1 MRGRSTKQPKYSF
14 WLLSLAILIALSGR
28 DTLGLGVEPPSRML
42 KISSGTTVYDFI
54 AHAPEA
60 QWSSGA
66 GALPFPGDPSDSR
79 GFARYVINALLEDG
93 STWSKVLETH
103 PQWVAGGWIMGVYPQ
118 QTVPPNSQLTVRIG
132 FLSGATGTDGAEF
145 DVYFDE
151 YRGMNVA
158 PLRHTI
164 LSKVATLDGKL
175 DLITE
180 DLSFIAGKKG
190 NFVLRVYA
198 GKTSNRD
205 WAVWAEAK
213 IETKPLPDL
222 VITDVWESGGLVHYK
237 VKNVGDAPTTP
248 TGMPAKS
255 FCNCLSID
263 GEQVVKHCITQVLQ
277 PGQEVEG
284 VFDYAWKPTPG
295 EHVVK
300 VCADC
305 EQNIEESNEGNNCL
319 EEKWLKENLPDLV
332 IDEII
337 CDRNNSLI
345 GYVLKNVGGEVAKGN
360 HSTTL
365 YVDGKEVAHD
375 PVGVDLKPG
384 DVFKSWFRNYEW
396 PECRNITVKVCAD
409 NFNQVKESDEGNN
422 CLEKTCISYPVP
434 IIIVSGPRVV
444 NVTQDSV
451 TVIWITNKNSDST
464 VVYSDRSTGEEKTF
478 YDSSLV
484 KNHTVRIA
492 GLKPRTTYRFYVGSK
507 DRCGNA
513 VISKTMV
520 FETTS
525 PPDTEKPS
533 VTLFLPE
540 RLVGVVNILANASDN
555 VGIGGV
561 MFSIDG
567 VVKFIDFSPP
577 YVWVFNTTLFRN
589 GVHNFSAAAFDAA
602 GNEAIDTKEGAIDN
616 PIPDTN
622 PPLIRIIKPNKEWV
636 HDLVEIE
643 AWIEDKE
650 SHKIPAGYIQA
661 VELYIDG
668 VLMSKSIYPAFS
680 INPLTR
686 EIIVEPAR
694 SNLTFTYLWNA
705 TGLEPNSEHTIEV
718 KAWDNSGNYGY
729 DSIRV
734 KIFSMMPIGEYL
746 DKIRTGVIKIINI
759 EVTREVVRHDV
770 YQTAYFVTLR
780 IRNTGTETLYNITLR
795 DDVCG
800 FQVIPHTAFMSVD
813 FAPSFWTSTVVFK
826 PPGEAALSP
835 GSVATIQYL
844 AVPILFAPTIP
855 DECYIFGWLD
865 TYVSFSCDGISYGR
879 SFSLRHHPDDF
890 SSVLGSAD
898 YIIIT
903 NPSRLFSNNAG
914 DEEGVNALLIKM
926 AELAMLKRGV
936 LGYLREDYRAD
947 EANEIKAFISPSGA
961 WSSRLPNFA
970 YLLIVGEENIVP
982 SYTIS
987 APNIFTCDP
996 HDQIQIKL
1004 SDQPYANV
1012 WGDERP
1018 DIILGRIIGIN
1029 PEHLI
1034 KPIEASMCVLL
1045 GLEDYDGSDA
1055 LLVSGPEGTWE
1066 HTVKSVELGRSVL
1079 IRKGVYVKTV
1089 HTEYYT
1095 TEHDMLSEA
1104 LRIRGAENG
1113 GARFDA
1119 NLDSYDV
1126 EQLAIWLLDS
1136 VGEYWAKWAVE
1147 YDHFTDTEGR
1157 QHMWAP
1163 AYTGDPE
1170 IQLALRIAEV
1180 IQVSRTFEC
1189 GWDTERVKE
1198 YARSETYKGTYA
1210 YFRTADEIGHARADS
1225 VKANA
1230 SDKDV
1235 ILFLGHGNT
1244 GSWGCV
1250 LDAWIPATVCDIG
1263 GIDFGRSRPVVLAF
1277 SCSTGDYSGG
1287 LQSIAEAF
1295 LRNGAAAYIGSTEV
1309 SAADLNEQM
1318 TAEIFWN
1325 YWSRG
1330 SRIGA
1335 IFYSF
1340 KRDKILEGDCWR
1352 LTCYEYNLYG
1362 DPKFGG

>member
-14 WLLSLAILIALSGR
+14 WLLSLAILIVLSGR
-28 DTLGLGVEPPSRML
+28 DALSLGVEPPSRML

-180 DLSFIAGKKG
+180 DLSLIAGKKG

-345 GYVLKNVGGEVAKGN
+345 GYVLKNIGGEVAKGN

-384 DVFKSWFRNYEW
+384 DVFKSWFKNYEW

-484 KNHTVRIA
+484 KNHTVRIV

-555 VGIGGV
+555 VGVEGV

-567 VVKFIDFSPP
+567 VMKFIDFSSP
-577 YVWVFNTTLFRN
+577 YIWVCNTTLFRN
-589 GVHNFSAAAFDAA
+589 GAHSFSVRAFDAA
-602 GNEAIDTKEGAIDN
+602 GNEAIDTKDGTIDN

-622 PPLIRIIKPNKEWV
+622 PPAVRIIKPSSEWV

-643 AWIEDKE
+643 AWIEDRE
-650 SHKIPAGYIQA
+650 YHKIPAGYIQRA
-661 VELYIDG
+661 ELYIDG
-668 VLMSKSIYPAFS
+668 VLAKSWVYAPFHF
-680 INPLTR
+680 NPFTG
-686 EIIVEPAR
+686 EVVTVPPT
-694 SNLTFTYLWNA
+694 SNLSFTHLWNA
-705 TGLEPNSEHTIEV
+705 TGLEVNSEHTIEV
-718 KAWDNSGNYGY
+718 KAWDNSGNYGQ
-729 DSIRV
+729 DSMRV
-734 KIFSMMPIGEYL
+734 KISQIRLMPPIVE
-746 DKIRTGVIKIINI
+746 RMKIINI
-759 EVTREVVRHDV
+759 EVTRDVVRHDV
-770 YQTAYFVTLR
+770 YQTAYLVTLYV
-780 IRNTGTETLYNITLR
+780 RNTGTETLYNITLR

-800 FQVIPHTAFMSVD
+800 FQVIPHTAFMSVE
-813 FAPSFWTSTVVFK
+813 FAPSFWTSIVIFK
-826 PPGEAALSP
+826 PPGESALPP
-835 GSVATIQYL
+835 GGVATIQYL
-844 AVPILFAPTIP
+844 AVPVLFAPTIP

-865 TYVSFSCDGISYGR
+865 TYVSFSCATTFINAHR
-879 SFSLRHHPDDF
+879 PPHPWTP
-890 SSVLGSAD
+890 SSSKNLGAAYPAWASARGKWER
-898 YIIIT
+898 T
-903 NPSRLFSNNAG
+903 GPST
-914 DEEGVNALLIKM
+914 M
-926 AELAMLKRGV
+926 
-936 LGYLREDYRAD
+936 
-947 EANEIKAFISPSGA
+947 
-961 WSSRLPNFA
+961 
-970 YLLIVGEENIVP
+970 
-982 SYTIS
+982 
-987 APNIFTCDP
+987 
-996 HDQIQIKL
+996 
-1004 SDQPYANV
+1004 
-1012 WGDERP
+1012 
-1018 DIILGRIIGIN
+1018 
-1029 PEHLI
+1029 
-1034 KPIEASMCVLL
+1034 
-1045 GLEDYDGSDA
+1045 
-1055 LLVSGPEGTWE
+1055 
-1066 HTVKSVELGRSVL
+1066 
-1079 IRKGVYVKTV
+1079 
-1089 HTEYYT
+1089 
-1095 TEHDMLSEA
+1095 
-1104 LRIRGAENG
+1104 
-1113 GARFDA
+1113 
-1119 NLDSYDV
+1119 
-1126 EQLAIWLLDS
+1126 
-1136 VGEYWAKWAVE
+1136 
-1147 YDHFTDTEGR
+1147 
-1157 QHMWAP
+1157 
-1163 AYTGDPE
+1163 
-1170 IQLALRIAEV
+1170 
-1180 IQVSRTFEC
+1180 
-1189 GWDTERVKE
+1189 
-1198 YARSETYKGTYA
+1198 
-1210 YFRTADEIGHARADS
+1210 
-1225 VKANA
+1225 
-1230 SDKDV
+1230 
-1235 ILFLGHGNT
+1235 FL
-1244 GSWGCV
+1244 W
-1250 LDAWIPATVCDIG
+1250 P
-1263 GIDFGRSRPVVLAF
+1263 R
-1277 SCSTGDYSGG
+1277 SGG
-1287 LQSIAEAF
+1287 
-1295 LRNGAAAYIGSTEV
+1295 V
-1309 SAADLNEQM
+1309 SSWA
-1318 TAEIFWN
+1318 
-1325 YWSRG
+1325 RG
-1330 SRIGA
+1330 
-1335 IFYSF
+1335 
-1340 KRDKILEGDCWR
+1340 
-1352 LTCYEYNLYG
+1352 
-1362 DPKFGG
+1362 